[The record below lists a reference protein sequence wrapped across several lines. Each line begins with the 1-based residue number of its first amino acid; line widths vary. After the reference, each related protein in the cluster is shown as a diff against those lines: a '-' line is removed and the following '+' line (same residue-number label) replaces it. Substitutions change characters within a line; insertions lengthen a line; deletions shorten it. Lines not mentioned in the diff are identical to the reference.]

1 MLKRSVLVIA
11 AAATALGAHAAD
23 LALWE
28 GPSMSAWT
36 NSLSKKWTNP
46 RVTADGLA
54 VEAVAQDPQ
63 LYAKPPVPFDGK
75 CNQYVEITVR
85 CTLPGSHLLYWCSEK
100 GGGCTQARHAAFTVR
115 KPGEWETHKVRPGW
129 LGEGRITTLR
139 IDPPDPLRGTFEV
152 KRVRVFEE
160 GDCTPI
166 DTGKTTG
173 IVFEAQTPQQEYA
186 SVTWFS
192 DASPGRKRL
201 RFTTSPDGARHT
213 RTTTSRARSR
223 GRGRPTSWR
232 SSRSPRAGSFPSPVS
247 AWSRDAPTCRRTLA

>member
-1 MLKRSVLVIA
+1 MIPFDNHEVEAKTMLKRSVLVIA

-63 LYAKPPVPFDGK
+63 LYAKPPVPFEGK

-100 GGGCTQARHAAFTVR
+100 GGGCTQARHAAFTV
-115 KPGEWETHKVRPGW
+115 E
-129 LGEGRITTLR
+129 
-139 IDPPDPLRGTFEV
+139 D
-152 KRVRVFEE
+152 
-160 GDCTPI
+160 GDERQMEIKWHTMN
-166 DTGKTTG
+166 
-173 IVFEAQTPQQEYA
+173 AQ
-186 SVTWFS
+186 
-192 DASPGRKRL
+192 
-201 RFTTSPDGARHT
+201 
-213 RTTTSRARSR
+213 
-223 GRGRPTSWR
+223 
-232 SSRSPRAGSFPSPVS
+232 
-247 AWSRDAPTCRRTLA
+247 